1 MACPVPAVTPGPTPF
16 PSAST
21 GPSPAPT
28 PTATPTAVPSAT
40 AGPIGSPAT
49 GGSSVRVSSVSGLL
63 TALADDAV
71 GEIVVADGTYH
82 VSTAASQAPNSLWIG
97 ARYAGRTRPVTVRA
111 ETTGGVTFS
120 GGGATAFG
128 GLSFEAGAHDQTWDG
143 FVFADGQPTQ
153 TGVITFGGYP
163 GLAAP
168 HHISLRNISL
178 PRSLSSA
185 SGGATDGGLY
195 FSQAVGGPHDI
206 SVDGLTVDG
215 AGGLDFAVQFYH
227 STEGNPNAWNVS
239 LRHLRVSGTGQ
250 AIILWDPTIHDITI
264 EDSTISDAELS
275 ALRYEKGGSLTVRR
289 TTSTGSGVA
298 GFYSTL
304 GATPPEVTFIDSAL
318 H

>member
-1 MACPVPAVTPGPTPF
+1 MTPGPTGAPIPDF
-16 PSAST
+16 CPDT
-21 GPSPAPT
+21 GRRGLPDTGDCANPT
-28 PTATPTAVPSAT
+28 PPSSVVDGA
-40 AGPIGSPAT
+40 
-49 GGSSVRVSSVSGLL
+49 VRVSSIPTLL
-63 TALADDAV
+63 TALADNAV
-71 GEIVVADGTYH
+71 TDIVVANGTYH
-82 VSTAASQAPNSLWIG
+82 VSTAASQMANSLWIG
-97 ARYAGRTRPVTVRA
+97 ARYAGRTNPVTVRA
-111 ETTGGVTFS
+111 ETPGGVTFD

-128 GLSFEAGAHDQTWDG
+128 GISFEAGAHDQTWDG
-143 FVFADGQPTQ
+143 FVFAHGQPTQ
-153 TGVITFGGYP
+153 TGVITFGSHP

-304 GATPPEVTFIDSAL
+304 GAAPPEVAFIDSAL
-318 H
+318 R